1 MMAQKKIS
9 TLSLKER
16 LLRVNER
23 ISDLMKVR
31 SRNNDIRMQ
40 EDIDR
45 LRELRVIVEH
55 EINRREC
62 LDFLKINENN

>member
-1 MMAQKKIS
+1 MAQKKIS